1 MYSLLFVFAVALI
14 LAKVLGLV
22 QVTWIVAVFPMI
34 LFVVLAVVIFCVFF
48 LICLIRSLK
57 NKK

>member
-22 QVTWIVAVFPMI
+22 QITWTVAAFPMI
-34 LFVVLAVVIFCVFF
+34 LFVTLVVVIFSVFF
-48 LICLIRSLK
+48 LIFFIKSLK